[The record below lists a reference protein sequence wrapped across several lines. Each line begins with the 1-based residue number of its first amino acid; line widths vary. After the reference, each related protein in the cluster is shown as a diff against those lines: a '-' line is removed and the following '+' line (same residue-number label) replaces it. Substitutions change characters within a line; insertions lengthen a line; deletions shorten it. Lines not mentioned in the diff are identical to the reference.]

1 MKMTELAEML
11 RSGSHS
17 LVVAKT
23 EARAYDGRG
32 VSDLFRLLNE
42 EPEELHGA
50 QLADKVVGK
59 GAAALMAVAKAKE
72 VYAEVISQPALD
84 MLVAAGIKTT
94 YGLLVAHIINRAAT
108 GMCPLEKRCMACR
121 TAEECIPEI
130 AAFIKEMKA
139 RHVSSATR

>member
-1 MKMTELAEML
+1 MTELQELL
-11 RSGSHS
+11 RSGNHS

-42 EPEELHGA
+42 KPEELHGA

-59 GAAALMAVAKAKE
+59 GAAALMVVAKVKE
-72 VYAEVISQPALD
+72 AYAEVISRPALD
-84 MLVAAGIKTT
+84 MLLAAGIDTT
-94 YGLLVAHIINRAAT
+94 YGQLVEHIVNRAAT
-108 GMCPLEKRCMACR
+108 DMCPLEKRCLACR

-130 AAFIKEMKA
+130 ASFIKEMKA
-139 RHVSSATR
+139 RHVSSSTR